1 MSSRPPWAVWKDLCQ
16 NKWLGRQ
23 LSWWRVC
30 LVGTKLWV
38 GTPALLKLGVVM
50 PACVA
55 STWVVEVKDQMSEFV
70 SGSMVSFRS
79 VLVT

>member
-1 MSSRPPWAVWKDLCQ
+1 M
-16 NKWLGRQ
+16 
-23 LSWWRVC
+23 
-30 LVGTKLWV
+30 GTKLWV

-55 STWVVEVKDQMSEFV
+55 STWVVEIKDQMSEFV